1 MQSIR
6 LLLGFGIQVL
16 SRKTIIGNLQ
26 SKFLI
31 VFSSMREREPEFTKV
46 AGLLHD
52 FNREKFGLLENLKE
66 ITFSVKTQ
74 VLDMIGEI

>member
-1 MQSIR
+1 
-6 LLLGFGIQVL
+6 
-16 SRKTIIGNLQ
+16 
-26 SKFLI
+26 
-31 VFSSMREREPEFTKV
+31 MREREPEFTKV